1 MNIQN
6 LIPVYETFIADM
18 ETPVSLYQKYV
29 GDNLGFLLESKDSKD
44 ASIGRYSFISKNPFG
59 RLSYKSKEIF
69 KDNEKVITKLAFMD
83 YFKRELEKFNV
94 ENPDKLPF
102 VGGAYGTMAYDIIR
116 EFETL
121 PDNNPD
127 ELEVPDSDMFFV
139 KEGIIYDHFHEKIT
153 IVTLAEKG
161 KEEEGR
167 KRVEK
172 IKKEVF
178 ESTVK
183 ISFPKA
189 KKSNKEV
196 KGNTTKKEYME
207 IVEKAKKYIV
217 EGDIFQVVLSQ
228 RWEMEQDLHPF
239 EVYRVLR
246 STNPSPY
253 LFYFNFGTY
262 KVAGSS
268 PEMLVEMKNNHI
280 KNCPIAG
287 TRKRGKNEVEDKEI
301 ADELL
306 GDPKEKAEHVMLV
319 DLARND
325 MGKIAKIGSVEV
337 TDFMSVH
344 NYSHVMHIVS
354 LVEGEKEEKETA
366 FSVLASFLPAGTLS
380 GAPKIRAM
388 EIIDELE
395 KVRRGIYGGAVGYFS
410 FDGNMDTCIAIRT
423 MVIKDEKIYMQ
434 AGAGITINS
443 VPELEYE
450 ECLNKVKVLIEAL
463 GGTYDTLNR

>member
-1 MNIQN
+1 MNKQN
-6 LIPVYETFIADM
+6 LVPVYETFIADM

-29 GDNLGFLLESKDSKD
+29 GDDLGFLLESKDSKD

-59 RLSYKSKEIF
+59 RLSYIKKEIF
-69 KDNEKVITKLAFMD
+69 KNNEKVVTKLPFMD
-83 YFKRELEKFNV
+83 YFKKELEKFNV
-94 ENPDKLPF
+94 DNPHKLPF

-116 EFETL
+116 EFEIL

-153 IVTLAEKG
+153 IVSLAEKG
-161 KEEEGR
+161 KEEEGKR
-167 KRVEK
+167 RVEE

-207 IVEKAKKYIV
+207 MVEKAKKFIV

-228 RWEMEQDLHPF
+228 RWEMEQDLAPF

-287 TRKRGKNEVEDKEI
+287 TRKRGKNEVEDKSI
-301 ADELL
+301 ADELIN
-306 GDPKEKAEHVMLV
+306 DPKEKAEHVMLV

-325 MGKIAKIGSVEV
+325 MGRIAKVGSVEV

-434 AGAGITINS
+434 AGAGLTINS

-463 GGTYDTLNR
+463 GGSYDTLNR

>member
-1 MNIQN
+1 MKKFV
-6 LIPVYETFIADM
+6 PVYETFIADM
-18 ETPVSLYQKYV
+18 ETPISLFQKYV
-29 GDNLGFLLESKDSKD
+29 GEELGFLLESKDSKD
-44 ASIGRYSFISKNPFG
+44 ATIGRYSFISKNPFN
-59 RLSYKSKEIF
+59 RLTYIGKNIYSNNELLNTELNFVDHF
-69 KDNEKVITKLAFMD
+69 KNELNSFSVDNK
-83 YFKRELEKFNV
+83 
-94 ENPDKLPF
+94 DKLPF

-127 ELEVPDSDMFFV
+127 ELKLPDSDMFFV

-153 IVTLAEKG
+153 IVVLAEEDKL
-161 KEEEGR
+161 EEGK
-167 KRVEK
+167 KRLEE
-172 IKKEVF
+172 IKNEVF
-178 ESTVK
+178 ESTVLV
-183 ISFPKA
+183 SFPKA

-196 KGNTTKKEYME
+196 KGNTSKKEY
-207 IVEKAKKYIV
+207 VEMVNAAKKYIV

-228 RWEMEQDLHPF
+228 RWEMEQDIHPF

-268 PEMLVEMKNNHI
+268 PEMLVELKEGHI

-287 TRKRGKNEVEDKEI
+287 TRKRGKTAEEDRTI
-301 ADELL
+301 ANELL
-306 GDPKEKAEHVMLV
+306 EDPKEKAEHVMLV

-325 MGKIAKIGSVEV
+325 MGKVAKVGSVEV

-354 LVEGEKEEKETA
+354 LVEGEKEDRESA
-366 FSVLASFLPAGTLS
+366 LSVLASFLPAGTLS

-463 GGTYDTLNR
+463 GGSYDNLDW

>member
-1 MNIQN
+1 MNKQN
-6 LIPVYETFIADM
+6 LVPVYETFIADM

-29 GDNLGFLLESKDSKD
+29 GDDLGFLLESKDSKD
-44 ASIGRYSFISKNPFG
+44 ASIGRYSFISKNPFR
-59 RLSYKSKEIF
+59 RLSYIKKEIF
-69 KDNEKVITKLAFMD
+69 KNNEKVVTKLPFMD
-83 YFKRELEKFNV
+83 YFKKELEKFNV
-94 ENPDKLPF
+94 DNPHKLPF

-116 EFETL
+116 EFEIL

-153 IVTLAEKG
+153 IVSLAEKG
-161 KEEEGR
+161 KEEEGKR
-167 KRVEK
+167 RVEE

-196 KGNTTKKEYME
+196 KGNTTKKEYMAM
-207 IVEKAKKYIV
+207 VEKAKKYIV

-287 TRKRGKNEVEDKEI
+287 TRKRGKNEAEDKSI
-301 ADELL
+301 ADELIN
-306 GDPKEKAEHVMLV
+306 DPKEKAEHVMLV

-325 MGKIAKIGSVEV
+325 MGRIAKVGSVEV

-434 AGAGITINS
+434 AGAGLTINS

-463 GGTYDTLNR
+463 GGSYDTLNR